1 MAELLNLSSKKSTR
15 TDGIPT
21 KDMLYLSERLIYL
34 DIWLSWKRHLLKW
47 VISWFIQKQP
57 LEVFYRKGALK
68 NSAKFTG
75 KHLRQSLFFNKV
87 AGLRPEPC
95 IFIKKETLEQV
106 FSCEFRKIS
115 KFRKTLFLTEH
126 LRRLLLCANKIWLQK
141 LLCLIFL

>member
-1 MAELLNLSSKKSTR
+1 MAELLNLSSKKATR

-57 LEVFYRKGALK
+57 LEVFYTKGALK

-87 AGLRPEPC
+87 AGLRPATLV
-95 IFIKKETLEQV
+95 KKALAHV
-106 FSCEFRKIS
+106 FSCDSCEIS
-115 KFRKTLFLTEH
+115 KDIFFYLTAPVAASVQI
-126 LRRLLLCANKIWLQK
+126 CPSK
-141 LLCLIFL
+141 C